1 MNHLLARNY
10 PTGVDNSFKNLP
22 AEKNPRNIVEMST
35 AENAKLILRYLI
47 RDELSEKLRKTCNMK
62 SRLCRGGSRDLYAL
76 LIKSKAIASEMN
88 IDSEHLQIVS
98 GMGHTFIRYK
108 DDIYKRYLYIDPT
121 IAQFN
126 SSFEGIF
133 VGDEQDL
140 RNIVI
145 KQKNL
150 KGYKLNLGD
159 YLGPDYEA
167 KTSPLPPLKIESQ
180 MMEECAKGG
189 GTRRAKKYK
198 IRRSTVKYRS

>member
-1 MNHLLARNY
+1 MGLLISHY
-10 PTGVDNSFKNLP
+10 LDLTHK
-22 AEKNPRNIVEMST
+22 KNPFTVEMST
-35 AENAKLILRYLI
+35 AENAKLILRYSI
-47 RDELSEKLRKTCNMK
+47 RDEFTEKLRQSCNMK
-62 SRLCRGGSRDLYAL
+62 SRVCRGGSRDLYAL
-76 LIKSKAIASEMN
+76 LIKSKAIASEIN

-126 SSFEGIF
+126 STFDGIF

-140 RNIVI
+140 RNIVV

-159 YLGPDYEA
+159 YLGSDYEE
-167 KTSPLPPLKIESQ
+167 KPFPLPPLKIESQ
-180 MMEECAKGG
+180 MMEECAKSG

-198 IRRSTVKYRS
+198 IRQSMRKSK